1 MVKGLV
7 RTTLRIDN
15 NLKTR
20 IELLSIKNNLSFNKM
35 LTYLIELGYNS
46 YIEKFDKYYEMQNK
60 KIERKKMNKTRIYTD
75 EEIKV
80 LLSNPNVVRI
90 RNKSQILYK
99 NSFKLWAVK
108 EKLSHGEK
116 TAKEIFTEG
125 KFDVN
130 MLDDRTPQKRL
141 NSWMKKYKIFGE
153 DYFSD
158 SKSHYQTKG
167 TIFDKDKAEHNFV
180 NYVRKAVHNPKFVAF
195 IIDRDEKNNLRIT
208 NLVSI
213 EDEKTNS

>member
-1 MVKGLV
+1 
-7 RTTLRIDN
+7 
-15 NLKTR
+15 
-20 IELLSIKNNLSFNKM
+20 
-35 LTYLIELGYNS
+35 
-46 YIEKFDKYYEMQNK
+46 
-60 KIERKKMNKTRIYTD
+60 MNKTRIYTD

-141 NSWMKKYKIFGE
+141 NSWMKKYQMFGE
-153 DYFSD
+153 DYFL
-158 SKSHYQTKG
+158 
-167 TIFDKDKAEHNFV
+167 ILNL
-180 NYVRKAVHNPKFVAF
+180 
-195 IIDRDEKNNLRIT
+195 IIKQKEQFLIKIKQNIT
-208 NLVSI
+208 L
-213 EDEKTNS
+213 

>member
-1 MVKGLV
+1 
-7 RTTLRIDN
+7 
-15 NLKTR
+15 
-20 IELLSIKNNLSFNKM
+20 
-35 LTYLIELGYNS
+35 
-46 YIEKFDKYYEMQNK
+46 
-60 KIERKKMNKTRIYTD
+60 MNKTRIYTD
-75 EEIKV
+75 EEIRV

-180 NYVRKAVHNPKFVAF
+180 DYVRKAVHNPKFVAF

>member
-1 MVKGLV
+1 
-7 RTTLRIDN
+7 
-15 NLKTR
+15 
-20 IELLSIKNNLSFNKM
+20 
-35 LTYLIELGYNS
+35 
-46 YIEKFDKYYEMQNK
+46 
-60 KIERKKMNKTRIYTD
+60 MNKTRIYTD

-141 NSWMKKYKIFGE
+141 KLF
-153 DYFSD
+153 
-158 SKSHYQTKG
+158 
-167 TIFDKDKAEHNFV
+167 
-180 NYVRKAVHNPKFVAF
+180 
-195 IIDRDEKNNLRIT
+195 L
-208 NLVSI
+208 
-213 EDEKTNS
+213 

>member
-1 MVKGLV
+1 
-7 RTTLRIDN
+7 
-15 NLKTR
+15 
-20 IELLSIKNNLSFNKM
+20 
-35 LTYLIELGYNS
+35 
-46 YIEKFDKYYEMQNK
+46 
-60 KIERKKMNKTRIYTD
+60 MNKTRIYTD

-99 NSFKLWAVK
+99 NSFKLWTVK
-108 EKLSHGEK
+108 EKLSHTEK

-141 NSWMKKYKIFGE
+141 NSWMKKYQMFGE

-158 SKSHYQTKG
+158 SKSHYQTKEK
-167 TIFDKDKAEHNFV
+167 TFDKDKTEHNFV
-180 NYVRKAVHNPKFVAF
+180 NYVRKAAHNPKFVAF
-195 IIDRDEKNNLRIT
+195 IIDRDERNNFRIT

-213 EDEKTNS
+213 EDEKTNN